1 MKNIIL
7 ILFTFLFFT
16 QTSEA
21 QWYIQQSG
29 TTDPL
34 YDIEFANKN
43 TGWACGDGGYIIKTT
58 NGGDNWIRQAN
69 GVTSEPLFGISV
81 VDSNTVYAAG
91 FYRTLLKT
99 TDGGDN
105 WILKESGMAGDGRY
119 TCVFFIDQNKGWIGN
134 FGPGYGIMK
143 TSDGGNTIQS
153 VPFNGIPQDLYFKD
167 SLNGVGVGEVSYIYR
182 TTNGGNNWISSSI
195 VFNGN
200 LYRVSF
206 INDNTGYTAS
216 SRAVYKTTN
225 FGVTWD
231 SVGHIPLTQ
240 GSVYSINFANENTG
254 WAGTNAPVYKTTDGG
269 TNWSLQMITGVV
281 NTICSINDSLVW
293 TCGNAG
299 RIWHTTTGGI
309 SFVNNISSFIPDN
322 FELFQNYPNPF
333 NGQTKISFNIKQ
345 SDIYNLEIYNS
356 IGQKVLVVFN
366 RQFIPGTYETN
377 IDANTLGSGIHFYKL
392 NGSKNSITKK
402 FLLVK

>member
-7 ILFTFLFFT
+7 FLFTFLFYT

-21 QWYIQQSG
+21 QWYVQQSG
-29 TTDPL
+29 TTSPL
-34 YDIEFANKN
+34 YDIEFLNKN
-43 TGWACGDGGYIIKTT
+43 TGWCSGEGIILKTT
-58 NGGDNWIRQAN
+58 NGGINWINSLNDA
-69 GVTSEPLFGISV
+69 PIKPYYAIYP
-81 VDSNTVYAAG
+81 VDSHVVYAAG
-91 FYRTLLKT
+91 PFRTIIKSTNGGKNWSIIENGIPGEGSYYSLFFINSLTGWAGVNYPGGAGIRKT
-99 TDGGDN
+99 TDGG
-105 WILKESGMAGDGRY
+105 IS
-119 TCVFFIDQNKGWIGN
+119 FN
-134 FGPGYGIMK
+134 FSQ
-143 TSDGGNTIQS
+143 TA
-153 VPFNGIPQDLYFKD
+153 GIPRDLYFKD

-269 TNWSLQMITGVV
+269 RNWFLQMVTGVV
-281 NTICSINDSLVW
+281 YNICSINDSLVW

-333 NGQTKISFNIKQ
+333 NGQTKISFSIKQ

-392 NGSKNSITKK
+392 SGSKNSITKK
-402 FLLVK
+402 FLLIK